1 MPAVVCGFI
10 ERIRW
15 CKFSGRRHKFKC
27 IMTSVSSES
36 TEIRRNKER
45 PQKLTV
51 LFGKAWQLRI
61 SNVTWYC
68 NYDKAHLGEIDIART
83 VKNRAF

>member
-15 CKFSGRRHKFKC
+15 CKFSGRHEFKC

-36 TEIRRNKER
+36 TEIRRNKE
-45 PQKLTV
+45 PSKYLTFCFES
-51 LFGKAWQLRI
+51 LG
-61 SNVTWYC
+61 
-68 NYDKAHLGEIDIART
+68 NYILPGVAIMIKPI
-83 VKNRAF
+83 